1 MLLNKSGVLLIN
13 LGTPDDPSV
22 KSVKK
27 YLKQF
32 LSDPRVI
39 DIPGI
44 LRWLLLRLVILPFR
58 SPKSAEAYSAI
69 WQDEGSPLLINSRK
83 FAENLS
89 GSQRVALGMRYGAPS
104 IRHAI
109 EELGDVDKITIVPMF
124 PQYSSAATGSA
135 LQEAMQILQSKKNI
149 PNIEIINSFH
159 DNPGYIESVAK
170 SIEPYLSDSDY
181 LLMSYHGLPVRQAGN
196 YREDCFATSQL
207 IADRLSLSTDKYG
220 VSFQSRLGRI
230 PWIEPYTDKILP
242 ELYEKGVRRLVIS
255 SPSFVA
261 DCLESLE
268 EIGLQARDQWLE
280 LGGES
285 FTLVPCINEDATWLA
300 QLLERN

>member
-89 GSQRVALGMRYGAPS
+89 RSQRVALGMRYGAPS